1 MVALPRVTRAPHT
14 PARRASH
21 AGPQPPNE
29 PVRTPDSAPTDKSH
43 AQATL
48 LAAVVT
54 TAVVTALSY
63 LLPEAYSATGVGAAF
78 LVATYLLAL
87 RDDDAAVRHHG
98 LALGGLLERARLDP
112 GRLARDSGV
121 ATVWAVAVAAVVLPP
136 FWLGYWVYHGRPDT
150 FAAAAFPSVGNEVLG
165 QLLVIALPEEA
176 FYRGVLQT
184 RFDDAWGA
192 RWRWLGT
199 RVGPGLLV
207 TSALFAVGHMAT
219 EVYPS
224 RLAVF
229 FPALLFGWLR
239 CRTGSIGASI
249 LLHALCNLF
258 ATYLA
263 SSYGLPG

>member
-1 MVALPRVTRAPHT
+1 MVVLPGATNALDATAESLSSPAPH
-14 PARRASH
+14 PSD
-21 AGPQPPNE
+21 E
-29 PVRTPDSAPTDKSH
+29 PVSTPDSAPNDKPH

-78 LVATYLLAL
+78 LLATYLLAL

-98 LALGGLLERARLDP
+98 LALGGLLERERLDP
-112 GRLARDSGV
+112 MRLARDFG
-121 ATVWAVAVAAVVLPP
+121 AAALWAVAVAAIVLPP
-136 FWLGYWVYHGRPDT
+136 FWLGYWVYHGRPTT
-150 FAAAAFPSVGNEVLG
+150 FVPAALPSVESEVLG

-184 RFDDAWGA
+184 RLDDAWGA

-219 EVYPS
+219 EVHPG

-239 CRTGSIGASI
+239 CRTRSIGAAV

-263 SSYGLPG
+263 SSYGLLG